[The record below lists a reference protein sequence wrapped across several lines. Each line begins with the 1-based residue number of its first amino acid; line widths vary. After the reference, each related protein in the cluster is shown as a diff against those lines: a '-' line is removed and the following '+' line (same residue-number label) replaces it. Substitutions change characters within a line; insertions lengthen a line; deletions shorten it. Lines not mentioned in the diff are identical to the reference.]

1 MIALLPED
9 EHIVLI
15 NRFTGHPDR
24 SEELLA
30 LLVHATENTMRHQP
44 GFISA
49 KLHKSLDGSRI
60 ANYVQWRS
68 LAALEAM
75 QANQEAYEHMQQAA
89 AIADSFDPLLYSL
102 RHASP
107 LMSAPGQ
114 PANSKRSRSMSGDVC
129 TFERSIPR
137 LPGPSVC

>member
-1 MIALLPED
+1 MIALPED

-49 KLHKSLDGSRI
+49 KLHKSLEGFSHRQLCAVAI
-60 ANYVQWRS
+60 PGCARS
-68 LAALEAM
+68 DA
-75 QANQEAYEHMQQAA
+75 
-89 AIADSFDPLLYSL
+89 
-102 RHASP
+102 
-107 LMSAPGQ
+107 G
-114 PANSKRSRSMSGDVC
+114 KSRS
-129 TFERSIPR
+129 T
-137 LPGPSVC
+137 